1 MIKHG
6 KAIILV
12 GNDGNRVV
20 GHISGQDL
28 AGVLQGHVDGA
39 ESSNRSAG
47 NLARNLHLRMK
58 HVVTIEW

>member
-1 MIKHG
+1 M
-6 KAIILV
+6 

-58 HVVTIEW
+58 HVVTIDW